1 MDNQTAELIL
11 SKQALELLARISA
24 EELEDEFELSKKLR
38 KTSPPEL
45 VSACI
50 TQAKFRHRAEKKF
63 GPFASRML
71 FSRNGL
77 EQASRLSVSA
87 QRANRFIQ
95 AGVESVVDL
104 GCGIGGDSMA
114 MAGLGINVTA
124 VERDEVI
131 SALAQFNTGGL
142 GVQVINADAETIDLK
157 KFDAVFAD
165 PARRRIGSGEK
176 RTRLSSFEYSPPL
189 DWLLHTVAKQ
199 KPTAIKLSP
208 ADDYMEIDGD
218 FDFEWVSVAGE
229 LVELSVYSGSLRGDN
244 TRQARLLTNAGNH
257 VFGSKT
263 LQSPIPEVS
272 KVEKYIHEPD
282 SALIRSGLMGEFAIE
297 NNLKLIDKKIAYL
310 TSAELITS
318 PWLKTFEIEQQF
330 PLDIKILG
338 KELAKRDIGIL
349 EIKKRGVD
357 ITPEELRKKLKL
369 KGKGAASLIITKRD
383 DTRIALLG
391 KPIH

>member
-11 SKQALELLARISA
+11 SKQALELLAEISA
-24 EELEDEFELSKKLR
+24 DELADEFELSKKLR
-38 KTSPPEL
+38 KTYPPEL

-50 TQAKFRHRAEKKF
+50 TQAKLRQRAERKF

-71 FSRNGL
+71 FSRDGL

-124 VERDEVI
+124 IEKDEI
-131 SALAQFNTGGL
+131 TSALAQFNTGGL
-142 GVQVINADAETIDLK
+142 GVEVVNADAEKLHLDT
-157 KFDAVFAD
+157 FDAVFAD
-165 PARRRIGSGEK
+165 PARRRIGSGEQ
-176 RTRLSSFEYSPPL
+176 RNRLSPFEYSPSL
-189 DWLLHTVAKQ
+189 SWLLNTVATQ

-208 ADDYMEIDGD
+208 ADDYMEIEGD
-218 FDFEWVSVAGE
+218 FDFEWVSVSGE
-229 LVELSVYSGSLRGDN
+229 LVELSVYSGSLRGEN
-244 TRQARLLTNAGNH
+244 IRQARLLTNAGNH
-257 VFGSKT
+257 VFGSKS
-263 LQSPIPEVS
+263 LQSPIPEVG

-310 TSAELITS
+310 SSAELITS
-318 PWLKTFEIEQQF
+318 PWLKTYEIQQQF
-330 PLDIKILG
+330 PLDIKILS

-357 ITPEELRKKLKL
+357 LTPEELRKKLKL
-369 KGKGAASLIITKRD
+369 RGKGAASLIITKRD

>member
-11 SKQALELLARISA
+11 SKQALELLANISA

-38 KTSPPEL
+38 KSSPPEL

-50 TQAKFRHRAEKKF
+50 TQAKFRQRAEKKF

-71 FSRNGL
+71 FSRDGL

-124 VERDEVI
+124 VERDEVS

-142 GVQVINADAETIDLK
+142 GVEVINADAETIDLK

-165 PARRRIGSGEK
+165 PARRRIGSGEQ
-176 RTRLSSFEYSPPL
+176 RNRLSPFEYTPPL
-189 DWLLHTVAKQ
+189 DWLLNTVAKQ

-229 LVELSVYSGSLRGDN
+229 LVEMSVYSGSLRGEN
-244 TRQARLLTNAGNH
+244 IRQARLLTKAGNH

-272 KVEKYIHEPD
+272 KVERYIHEPD

-297 NNLKLIDKKIAYL
+297 KNLKLIDKKIAYL

-318 PWLKTFEIEQQF
+318 PWLKTYEIEQQF
-330 PLDIKILG
+330 PLDIKILS

-369 KGKGAASLIITKRD
+369 KGKGAASLIVTKRD

>member
-11 SKQALELLARISA
+11 SKQALELLANISA

-38 KTSPPEL
+38 KSSPPEL

-50 TQAKFRHRAEKKF
+50 TQAKFRQRAEKKF

-71 FSRNGL
+71 FSRDGL

-95 AGVESVVDL
+95 AGVESVADL

-124 VERDEVI
+124 VERDEVS

-142 GVQVINADAETIDLK
+142 GVEVINADAETIDLK

-165 PARRRIGSGEK
+165 PARRRIGSGEQ
-176 RTRLSSFEYSPPL
+176 RDRLSPFEYTPPL
-189 DWLLHTVAKQ
+189 DWLLNTVAKQ

-229 LVELSVYSGSLRGDN
+229 LVEMSVYSGSLRGEN
-244 TRQARLLTNAGNH
+244 IRQARLLTKAGNH

-272 KVEKYIHEPD
+272 KVERYIHEPD

-297 NNLKLIDKKIAYL
+297 KNLKLIDKKIAYL

-318 PWLKTFEIEQQF
+318 PWLKTYEIEQQF
-330 PLDIKILG
+330 PLDIKILS

-369 KGKGAASLIITKRD
+369 KGKGAASLIVTKRD

>member
-11 SKQALELLARISA
+11 SKQALELLVNISA

-38 KTSPPEL
+38 KSSPPEL

-50 TQAKFRHRAEKKF
+50 TQAKFRQRAEKKF

-71 FSRNGL
+71 FSRDGL

-87 QRANRFIQ
+87 QRANRIIQ
-95 AGVESVVDL
+95 AGVKSVVDL

-124 VERDEVI
+124 VERDEVS

-142 GVQVINADAETIDLK
+142 GVEVINADAETIDLK

-165 PARRRIGSGEK
+165 PARRRIGSGGQ
-176 RTRLSSFEYSPPL
+176 RNRLSPFEYTPPL
-189 DWLLHTVAKQ
+189 DWLLNTVAKQ

-229 LVELSVYSGSLRGDN
+229 LVEMSVYSGSLRGEN
-244 TRQARLLTNAGNH
+244 IRQARLLTKEGNH

-272 KVEKYIHEPD
+272 KVERYIHEPD

-297 NNLKLIDKKIAYL
+297 KNLKLIDKKIAYL

-318 PWLKTFEIEQQF
+318 PWLKTYEIEQQF
-330 PLDIKILG
+330 PLDIKILS

-349 EIKKRGVD
+349 EIK
-357 ITPEELRKKLKL
+357 
-369 KGKGAASLIITKRD
+369 
-383 DTRIALLG
+383 
-391 KPIH
+391 

>member
-1 MDNQTAELIL
+1 MDNQTAEIIL
-11 SKQALELLARISA
+11 SSEALELLAEISA
-24 EELEDEFELSKKLR
+24 NELEDEFELSKKLR
-38 KTSPPEL
+38 KSWPPEL

-50 TQAKFRHRAEKKF
+50 TQAKFRQRAQKKF
-63 GPFASRML
+63 GPFANRML
-71 FSRNGL
+71 FSRDGL

-114 MAGLGINVTA
+114 MAGLGIKVTA
-124 VERDEVI
+124 IERDEVS

-142 GVQVINADAETIDLK
+142 GVQVINTDAEKIDLD
-157 KFDAVFAD
+157 KFHAVFAD
-165 PARRRIGSGEK
+165 PARRRVGSGEQ
-176 RTRLSSFEYSPPL
+176 RSRLSPFEYTPPL
-189 DWLLHTVAKQ
+189 DWLINTVAKQ

-208 ADDYMEIDGD
+208 ADDYTEIDGD
-218 FDFEWVSVAGE
+218 FDFEWISVAGE
-229 LVELSVYSGSLRGDN
+229 LVELSVYSGSLRGEN
-244 TRQARLLTNAGNH
+244 IRQARLLTNSGNH

-282 SALIRSGLMGEFAIE
+282 PALIRSGLMGEFAIE

-310 TSAELITS
+310 TSTELMTS
-318 PWLKTFEIEQQF
+318 PWLKTYEIEQQF
-330 PLDIKILG
+330 PFDIKLLS

>member
-11 SKQALELLARISA
+11 SKQALELLANISA

-38 KTSPPEL
+38 KSSPPEL

-50 TQAKFRHRAEKKF
+50 TQAKFRQRAEKKF

-71 FSRNGL
+71 FSRDGL

-95 AGVESVVDL
+95 AGVESVADL

-124 VERDEVI
+124 VERDEVS

-142 GVQVINADAETIDLK
+142 GVEVINADAETIDLK

-165 PARRRIGSGEK
+165 PARRRIGSGEQ
-176 RTRLSSFEYSPPL
+176 RNRLSPFEYTPPL
-189 DWLLHTVAKQ
+189 DWLLNTVAKQ

-229 LVELSVYSGSLRGDN
+229 LVEMSVYSGSLRGEN
-244 TRQARLLTNAGNH
+244 IRQARLLTKAGNH

-272 KVEKYIHEPD
+272 KVERYIHEPD

-297 NNLKLIDKKIAYL
+297 KNLKLIDKKIAYL

-318 PWLKTFEIEQQF
+318 PWLKTYEIEQQF
-330 PLDIKILG
+330 PLDIKILS

-369 KGKGAASLIITKRD
+369 KGKGAASLIVTKRD